1 MADDSSEIV
10 KEQSEAGAAGH
21 LAVVGSVTAANT
33 KSLGD
38 GPAFYHSLAMGNA
51 VAHQNRVNA
60 ITEAAMGKVIEA
72 IIGVSPSEG
81 GADVAAL
88 QQLMKGAQTTPPV
101 TG

>member
-10 KEQSEAGAAGH
+10 KEQSE
-21 LAVVGSVTAANT
+21 SVAAANLKT
-33 KSLGD
+33 LGD
-38 GPAFYHSLAMGNA
+38 GPAFYSNLAYANS
-51 VAHQNRVNA
+51 VSHQARLQA
-60 ITEAAMGKVIEA
+60 ISEAAVGKVIEA

-88 QQLMKGAQTTPPV
+88 QQLMKGAQTTPPQ